1 MKRFTDFLTLLSL
14 VLKLL
19 WALLVLA
26 VAIGIFAFCV
36 WILVSII

>member
-1 MKRFTDFLTLLSL
+1 MKRFTDFLTLLGL

-19 WALLVLA
+19 WALVVLA
-26 VAIGIFAFCV
+26 VAIGVFVFCV